1 VVTSL
6 SRWISDRFK
15 SDYSRFIK
23 EIGCEKSTAEV
34 YVIQV
39 NGLPY
44 RNHNRKSSCLYFRQH
59 DAEKQAAELKR
70 NRDFEIEVETYSLV
84 KTSSKP
90 V

>member
-15 SDYSRFIK
+15 SDYSRFIRLVVK
-23 EIGCEKSTAEV
+23 KVPAEV